1 MPNAGRSFSRIKPR
15 QAVAKEP
22 AVAKERA
29 VEKEREV
36 A

>member
-1 MPNAGRSFSRIKPR
+1 MPNAGRSFSRLKPR
-15 QAVAKEP
+15 NPVERERV
-22 AVAKERA
+22 VAKERA